1 MLVSVFL
8 GLKANKLNALLIMQY
23 LNSATSNLSYFT
35 MEENHTGA
43 TVFSACICFTKTFC
57 TLYPSTGM
65 GSYQHSVARLSTRVC
80 YTKAITLSLQHSQ
93 SCGSQFSTKSLR
105 NKNLC
110 RILTFIGSVFQ
121 TPAILLESFG
131 V

>member
-8 GLKANKLNALLIMQY
+8 GLKANKQSALLTMRS
-23 LNSATSNLSYFT
+23 LNSATSNLSSST
-35 MEENHTGA
+35 MEENHTDV
-43 TVFSACICFTKTFC
+43 TVFSACTCFTKTSC
-57 TLYPSTGM
+57 MLYPSTGM
-65 GSYQHSVARLSTRVC
+65 GSYQHSVARLFMRVC

-93 SCGSQFSTKSLR
+93 SCGLQFSTKSLR

-121 TPAILLESFG
+121 TLAILLESFG